1 MVSLNFL
8 PLVLALLLSLPML
21 LAPVSTGVNRVV
33 SRFALALFG
42 GYVERVERHKS
53 VRRARLRAAHV
64 STTFRQYA
72 AKTVLYATLSA
83 LIAGIL
89 GMYVIWLLLV
99 ILAIPPDVIRET
111 VPTQL
116 AFLAEFVGVPSLDVV
131 ELFGLVVTT
140 SLTLGAAAGFAT
152 YWFRWW
158 YPETVASDR
167 QRRIDA
173 TLPRSVAFVYA
184 LSRSGMAFPEV
195 MRILADNKRVYG
207 ESAAEV
213 EVAVRNMDMFGMD
226 LITAIKTMSRRS
238 PSANFKEFSSNLSSV
253 LQSGR
258 SLSEFLRRQYD
269 EFQEEAEAQQ
279 EQLLEKLATL
289 AEGYVTL
296 FVAGPLFLIS
306 MLVVMGIAIGQTLQ
320 PLQVLV
326 YLILPLGNI
335 GFIIY
340 LNQTTSGLSRQERL
354 PDFERERA
362 PMESIPRQRPPNAAA
377 DGGFE
382 ENSANVQRLAA
393 YRRIRWLRNT
403 VGSPI
408 RTIVDRPETLLWV
421 TVPIVLVLTVV
432 RGYLAIETSGFAPG
446 TVDDLLIQSGLFLIG
461 TFAIAY
467 EIHKRRIEA
476 IEAAVPDLL
485 DRLASVNEAGMTLVG
500 SFDRV
505 RNSDL
510 GALNRELDRIWA
522 DVQWGADLETALHR
536 FERRVRTRTVSR
548 VVTLITNAMS
558 ASGDLATVLRI
569 AADQAKA
576 DRRLKRDRRGE
587 MLTYMV
593 VVYISFFVFL
603 FIIVVLSTVLIPNL
617 PADSVVPN
625 ATDGSGGASQVPSI
639 GGVGN
644 VGGIDEQAY
653 KLIFFHTAVIQGC
666 VSGFVAGQ
674 LSSGDVREGAK
685 HAAVMIAMAYGLFL
699 LMI

>member
-1 MVSLNFL
+1 MVWLNFL
-8 PLVLALLLSLPML
+8 PLVLALLLTLPIV
-21 LAPVSTGVNRVV
+21 LAPVNTGVNRVV

-64 STTFRQYA
+64 PTTFRQYA
-72 AKTVLYATLSA
+72 AKTVLYATMAA
-83 LIAGIL
+83 LIAGVL

-99 ILAIPPDVIRET
+99 ILAIPPEVIRET
-111 VPTQL
+111 VPAQL
-116 AFLAEFVGVPSLDVV
+116 AFLAEFVGVPSLDPT

-140 SLTLGAAAGFAT
+140 SLTLGAAAGVAT

-279 EQLLEKLATL
+279 QQLLEKLATL

-306 MLVVMGIAIGQTLQ
+306 MLVVMGIAIGNTLQ

-326 YLILPLGNI
+326 YLVLPLGNVA
-335 GFIIY
+335 FILY
-340 LNQTTSGLSRQERL
+340 LNQTTSGLTREERL

-362 PMESIPRQRPPNAAA
+362 PMESIPRQRPPNAAP

-382 ENSANVQRLAA
+382 DTSPNLQRLAA

-403 VGSPI
+403 VGSPF
-408 RTIVDRPETLLWV
+408 RTIVDRPEALLWV
-421 TVPIVLVLTVV
+421 TAPIVLVLTVV
-432 RGYLAIETSGFAPG
+432 RGYLAIQANGFSAG
-446 TVDDLLIQSGLFLIG
+446 TLDDLLIQSALFLIG

-536 FERRVRTRTVSR
+536 FERRVRTRTISR
-548 VVTLITNAMS
+548 VVTLITNAMN
-558 ASGDLATVLRI
+558 ASGDLSAVLRI

-617 PADSVVPN
+617 PSDSVVPN
-625 ATDGSGGASQVPSI
+625 ATSGGASQVPSVGGI
-639 GGVGN
+639 GD
-644 VGGIDEQAY
+644 VGGIDEGAY

-699 LMI
+699 LMV

>member
-1 MVSLNFL
+1 MSWLNFL
-8 PLVLALLLSLPML
+8 PLGLALLLAAPIL
-21 LAPVSTGVNRVV
+21 LTPLSTGVNRVV
-33 SRFALALFG
+33 SRFALATFG
-42 GYVERVERHKS
+42 GYVEHVGRHRA

-64 STTFRQYA
+64 PTTFRQYA
-72 AKTVLYATLSA
+72 AKTILYATMAA

-89 GMYVIWLLLV
+89 GMYVIWLILA
-99 ILAIPPDVIRET
+99 ILAIPPEVIRET
-111 VPTQL
+111 VPTRL
-116 AFLAEFVGVPSLDVV
+116 SFLAEFVGVPSLNVV
-131 ELFGLVVTT
+131 QLFGLVVTT
-140 SLTLGAAAGFAT
+140 SLTLGAAAGFVT

-158 YPETVASDR
+158 YPETVARDR

-173 TLPRSVAFVYA
+173 TLPQAVAFVYA

-195 MRILADNKRVYG
+195 MRILAENRRVYG
-207 ESAAEV
+207 ESAAEI
-213 EVAVRNMDMFGMD
+213 EVAVRNMDLFGMD
-226 LITAIKTMSRRS
+226 VVTAIQTMSRRS

-258 SLSEFLRRQYD
+258 SLSEFLRRQYE
-269 EFQEEAEAQQ
+269 EFQEEAQAQQ
-279 EQLLEKLATL
+279 QQMLEQLATM

-306 MLVVMGIAIGQTLQ
+306 MLVVLGIAVGNTLR
-320 PLQVLV
+320 PLRVLV
-326 YLILPLGNI
+326 YVVLPLGNLL
-335 GFIIY
+335 FILF
-340 LNQTTSGLSRQERL
+340 LNQKTSGLGREEEL
-354 PDFERERA
+354 PEFEREHA
-362 PMESIPRQRPPNAAA
+362 PMESIPRQRPPAAT
-377 DGGFE
+377 DGGFDYFSP
-382 ENSANVQRLAA
+382 NLQRLAA
-393 YRRIRWLRNT
+393 YRRLRTFRET
-403 VGSPI
+403 VGTPLQ
-408 RTIVDRPETLLWV
+408 TVVDRPQALLWV
-421 TVPIVLVLTVV
+421 TVPIVVLITAV
-432 RGYLAIETSGFAPG
+432 RGYSAVTTYGVTPG
-446 TVDDLLIQSGLFLIG
+446 ALDDLVIQSGLFLIG

-505 RNSDL
+505 RDSEL

-522 DVQWGADLETALHR
+522 DVQWGSDLETALYR

-548 VVTLITNAMS
+548 VVTLTTNAMN

-576 DRRLKRDRRGE
+576 DRRLKRDRRSE

-603 FIIVVLSTVLIPNL
+603 FIIVVLSLVLIPNL
-617 PADSVVPN
+617 PQDSVVGN
-625 ATDGSGGASQVPSI
+625 ATGGGGASQVPQV
-639 GGVGN
+639 GGVGD
-644 VGGIDEQAY
+644 VGNIDEEAY

-674 LSSGDVREGAK
+674 LASGDVREGAK
-685 HAAVMIAMAYGLFL
+685 HAAVLIALAYGLFL
-699 LMI
+699 VMG